1 MVRETDPKKKQRRQ
15 MISWNNK
22 ITGIRFSCEGRG
34 ERMLGWWESRGF
46 VGLKSSQRP
55 KPSDSE
61 RNWKKEPGQVLS
73 TDAVAL

>member
-1 MVRETDPKKKQRRQ
+1 MVRETDLKKQQRRKK
-15 MISWNNK
+15 IAWNNK
-22 ITGIRFSCEGRG
+22 ITGICFSCEGRG

-61 RNWKKEPGQVLS
+61 RNWKKEHGQVLS
-73 TDAVAL
+73 TVAVVL